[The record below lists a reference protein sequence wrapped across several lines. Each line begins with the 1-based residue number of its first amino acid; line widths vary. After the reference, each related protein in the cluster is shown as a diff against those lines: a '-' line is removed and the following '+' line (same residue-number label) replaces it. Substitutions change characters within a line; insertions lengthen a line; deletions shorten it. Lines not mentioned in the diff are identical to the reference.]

1 MPTAITEQARALWS
15 RTPPS
20 LRGITVMVI
29 STVAFSSM
37 HAAIVFV
44 SKDLHPFQIAFFRN
58 LFGLLIF
65 IPVIR
70 QSGLVLWRTDRV
82 GMHILRSVLNVMAML
97 AFFTALTLTPLPRV
111 TALSFTAPL
120 FMALLAVLF
129 LGERMYAF
137 RWYALLLGFAGTLI
151 ILRPGVIPLEIGSLL
166 VIGSAFIWSVTM
178 VVIKKLS
185 QTETSLTITGHMV
198 LWLSLFSFIPALY
211 VWQMPSVTGWLLL
224 VFIGCCGT
232 FAQLLL
238 AEALKQADS
247 TTVMPFDFLK
257 LVWASLFGYF
267 LFGQTS
273 DAFVWIGAVLVFS
286 AGMYVTWHE
295 RRRSKAA
302 SK

>member
-286 AGMYVTWHE
+286 AGMYVTWQE

-302 SK
+302 PK

>member
-247 TTVMPFDFLK
+247 TTVIPFDFLK

-286 AGMYVTWHE
+286 AGMYVTWQE

-302 SK
+302 PK